1 MIKKLYND
9 RNKSF
14 LICDKFNYNDNDDR
28 NKFFYNYFK
37 KELIFFFFNCD
48 YEYNVNLKGDK
59 LINNC
64 NLIFID
70 IYEIS
75 FRNNCL
81 IRPNN

>member
-37 KELIFFFFNCD
+37 KELIFFFF
-48 YEYNVNLKGDK
+48 
-59 LINNC
+59 LIVIMD
-64 NLIFID
+64 IFK
-70 IYEIS
+70 
-75 FRNNCL
+75 F
-81 IRPNN
+81 